1 MDGWDIAVQRFD
13 EVQKGLLESII
24 SKKLLENERYGTF
37 VINCNMSKSV
47 NEDHPGEKETM
58 LFL

>member
-24 SKKLLENERYGTF
+24 SKKLLENERYGTL
-37 VINCNMSKSV
+37 VMRGMVHS
-47 NEDHPGEKETM
+47 
-58 LFL
+58 